1 MERNQPRFRF
11 RLAGTTMMVTSA
23 AMTRLDRFLAYSES
37 HRLTVCVTAA
47 LWISLIAWWDSLL
60 PDVSIGFLYLFPVL
74 FSAAALNNPQILAVA
89 LLCGFLRK
97 IFDPFGSAP
106 GAAERFGGG
115 GGQLRDDRFLRERAQ
130 PEAAPS
136 GRNIWPNGSSR
147 SASARRPSSRCGS

>member
-11 RLAGTTMMVTSA
+11 RLESTTMMVASA

-37 HRLTVCVTAA
+37 HRLTVCMTAA

-74 FSAAALNNPQILAVA
+74 FSAAALNNLQIFGVA

-97 IFDPFGSAP
+97 IFDPFGTAP
-106 GAAERFGGG
+106 GSAERFGVAVG
-115 GGQLRDDRFLRERAQ
+115 RDAMTGFFLSAAHQ
-130 PEAAPS
+130 P
-136 GRNIWPNGSSR
+136 R
-147 SASARRPSSRCGS
+147 